1 MTRPT
6 QHDRDER
13 RAPRGRIAPRLAALV
28 AVALALALMTSGC
41 TTSANNRAAVVL
53 IDISSEYA
61 AEVDKARALTRS
73 LLAEMGSG
81 DSLAVAFID
90 NTSYSDRNFIAR
102 AHFGDRP
109 SVVTDQKR
117 QLHDELEQFLER
129 FSVPSAHSDITGG
142 VMLSRDFL
150 QDTDARDK
158 QLFLLSN
165 LQEDLPPELDRAG
178 PLELDGIEVVAVNVT
193 REARDN
199 IDPANYRQRLAR
211 WRQRVTDSG
220 GDWRV
225 LDQVDRLERVLA
237 QR

>member
-1 MTRPT
+1 MTSRL
-6 QHDRDER
+6 QRQNAHR
-13 RAPRGRIAPRLAALV
+13 RFLRGGLRGVAAAAL
-28 AVALALALMTSGC
+28 AVVTAVGC
-41 TTSANNRAAVVL
+41 TTSTSDRAAVVL
-53 IDISSEYA
+53 IDISREYA
-61 AEVDKARALTRS
+61 AEVGTARALTKS

-117 QLHDELEQFLER
+117 QLHDKVESFLER
-129 FSVPSAHSDITGG
+129 FSVASAHSDITGG
-142 VMLSRDFL
+142 VLLSRDFL
-150 QDTDARDK
+150 QDTKAQQK

-165 LQEDLPPELDRAG
+165 LQEDLPPKLDRDG

-199 IDPANYRQRLAR
+199 IDPANYRERLDR
-211 WRQRVTDSG
+211 WRERVTDSG
-220 GDWRV
+220 GAWRV
-225 LDQVDRLERVLA
+225 LDQVDRLEQVLA

>member
-1 MTRPT
+1 MMRRT
-6 QHDRDER
+6 QHHRGDGRTPR
-13 RAPRGRIAPRLAALV
+13 VRAAQCVGAIAAAL
-28 AVALALALMTSGC
+28 LAWMATGC
-41 TTSANNRAAVVL
+41 TSSTDERAAVVL

-61 AEVDKARALTRS
+61 AEVDKAQGLTRS
-73 LLAEMGSG
+73 LLAQMGSG

-117 QLHDELEQFLER
+117 KLHAELQSFLEG

-150 QDTDARDK
+150 QDTEAQQK

-165 LQEDLPPELDRAG
+165 LQEDLPPRLDRGGA
-178 PLELDGIEVVAVNVT
+178 LELDGIEVVAVNVT
-193 REARDN
+193 REQRDN
-199 IDPANYRQRLAR
+199 IDPANYRQRLNR
-211 WRQRVTDSG
+211 WQQRVTDSG

-225 LDQVDRLERVLA
+225 LDQVDQLEQVLA